1 MNCIF
6 VLVSISHPK
15 TYYKGNC
22 FIYQETVFSYKVF
35 PIKKMFNDCKV
46 GIRFFFFT
54 FSERKQIQSRA
65 MVGSSHHLDNQNY
78 DLERLI

>member
-46 GIRFFFFT
+46 GI
-54 FSERKQIQSRA
+54 
-65 MVGSSHHLDNQNY
+65 
-78 DLERLI
+78 